1 MQYQNAVPDQHT
13 DVPVFRMAEIAT
25 PIYVP
30 VCFALKL
37 VTQATPSH
45 HHARKLPGDQGQ
57 WVIEIADE
65 IPKIVVTK
73 TDPPKPDIRSMNR
86 KYFNFQ

>member
-1 MQYQNAVPDQHT
+1 MVITVEEYAKMFPSKGKEVSPKTIIRRCING
-13 DVPVFRMAEIAT
+13 F
-25 PIYVP
+25 
-30 VCFALKL
+30 L
-37 VTQATPSH
+37 PSH